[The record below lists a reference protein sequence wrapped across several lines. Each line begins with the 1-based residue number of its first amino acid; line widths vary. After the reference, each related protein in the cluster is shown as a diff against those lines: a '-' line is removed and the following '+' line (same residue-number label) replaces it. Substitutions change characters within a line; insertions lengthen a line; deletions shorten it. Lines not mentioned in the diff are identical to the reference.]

1 VFLLVVYNALCCVWL
16 LMVYGKRVF
25 VAVVVARPLAVCVA
39 VCLAVSA
46 VCGLGCGKRCCSLHY
61 KQKI

>member
-1 VFLLVVYNALCCVWL
+1 
-16 LMVYGKRVF
+16 
-25 VAVVVARPLAVCVA
+25 VCVA

-61 KQKI
+61 KQKVYKGGFRGG